1 MPNFL
6 EMQLANS
13 ESENASLPELKKNYT
28 FSLPTATKDLI
39 DLINYKTKIPR
50 SDIVNQAIQLY
61 AKENG
66 FIE

>member
-13 ESENASLPELKKNYT
+13 ESEYASLPVLKKNYT